1 MFEMLGGGLLGSI
14 FGGLFRLA
22 PEVLKW
28 LDRKDERHHELKMFT
43 LQTDLEKVRGEYRM
57 EEKYI
62 DFSKA
67 NVDAIGEAFKQQSEA
82 DKKAYKWVAS
92 ISALV
97 RPGITWLLFGLYTAV
112 KVVTILYAVNSG
124 LPAMQIMR
132 EIWTVDDFSMLMMI
146 LTFWFVGRS
155 IEKREPRY

>member
-1 MFEMLGGGLLGSI
+1 MFEVLGGGLLGSV

-28 LDRKDERHHELKMFT
+28 LDRKDERSHELRMFS
-43 LQTDLEKVRGEYRM
+43 LQTDLEKMRGEYKM
-57 EEKYI
+57 EEKYV

-67 NVDAIGEAFKQQSEA
+67 NIDAIGEAFKQQAEA

-112 KVVTILYAVNSG
+112 KIVSILYAINSG
-124 LPAMQIMR
+124 LPAMTIMQ
-132 EIWTVDDFSMLMMI
+132 EVWTADDFSMLMMI
-146 LTFWFVGRS
+146 LTFWFLGRS
-155 IEKREPRY
+155 IEKREPRN

>member
-1 MFEMLGGGLLGSI
+1 MFEVLGGGLLGSI

-28 LDRKDERHHELKMFT
+28 LDRKDERSHELKMFS
-43 LQTDLEKVRGEYRM
+43 LQTDLEKMRGEYKM
-57 EEKYI
+57 EEKYV

-67 NVDAIGEAFKQQSEA
+67 NIDAIGEAFKQQAEA

-112 KVVTILYAVNSG
+112 KIVTIMYAVNSG
-124 LPAMQIMR
+124 MPALTIMQ
-132 EIWTVDDFSMLMMI
+132 EVWTADDFSMLMMI
-146 LTFWFVGRS
+146 LTFWFLGRS
-155 IEKREPRY
+155 IEKREPRN

>member
-1 MFEMLGGGLLGSI
+1 MFEVLGGGLLGSV

-28 LDRKDERHHELKMFT
+28 LDRKDERSHELKMFS
-43 LQTDLEKVRGEYRM
+43 LQTDLEKMRGEYKM
-57 EEKYI
+57 EEKYV

-67 NVDAIGEAFKQQSEA
+67 NIDAIGQAFKQQAEA

-112 KVVTILYAVNSG
+112 KVISVSYAVNSG
-124 LPAMQIMR
+124 LPAIQIMQ
-132 EIWTVDDFSMLMMI
+132 EIWTPDDFAMLMMV
-146 LTFWFVGRS
+146 LTFYFLGRPL
-155 IEKREPRY
+155 EKREAKA

>member
-1 MFEMLGGGLLGSI
+1 MFEVLGGGLLGSV

-28 LDRKDERHHELKMFT
+28 LDRKDERSHELKMFS
-43 LQTDLEKVRGEYRM
+43 LQTDLEKMRGEYKM
-57 EEKYI
+57 EEKYV

-67 NVDAIGEAFKQQSEA
+67 NIDAIGQAFKQQAEA

-112 KVVTILYAVNSG
+112 KIISVSYAVNSG
-124 LPAMQIMR
+124 LPAIQIMQ
-132 EIWTVDDFSMLMMI
+132 EIWTPDDFAMLMMV
-146 LTFWFVGRS
+146 LTFYFLGRPL
-155 IEKREPRY
+155 EKREAKA

>member
-1 MFEMLGGGLLGSI
+1 MFEVLGGGLLGSI

-28 LDRKDERHHELKMFT
+28 LDRKDERSHELKMFS
-43 LQTDLEKVRGEYRM
+43 LQTDLEKMRGEYRM
-57 EEKYI
+57 EEKYV

-67 NVDAIGEAFKQQSEA
+67 NIDAIGEAFKQQAVA
-82 DKKAYKWVAS
+82 DKGAYKWVAS
-92 ISALV
+92 VSALV

-112 KVVTILYAVNSG
+112 KIVTICYAVNSG
-124 LPAMQIMR
+124 LPAMQIMQ
-132 EIWTVDDFSMLMMI
+132 EVWTVDDFSMLMMI

-155 IEKREPRY
+155 IEKREHRY

>member
-1 MFEMLGGGLLGSI
+1 MFEVLGGGLLGSI

-28 LDRKDERHHELKMFT
+28 LDRKDERSHELRMFS
-43 LQTDLEKVRGEYRM
+43 LQTDLEKMRGEYKM
-57 EEKYI
+57 EEKYV

-67 NVDAIGEAFKQQSEA
+67 NIDAIGEAFKQQAEA

-112 KVVTILYAVNSG
+112 KIITIMYAVNSG
-124 LPAMQIMR
+124 MPAIMIMQ
-132 EIWTVDDFSMLMMI
+132 EVWTADDFSMLMMI
-146 LTFWFVGRS
+146 LTFWFLGRS
-155 IEKREPRY
+155 IEKRESRN

>member
-1 MFEMLGGGLLGSI
+1 MFEVLGGGLLGSI

-28 LDRKDERHHELKMFT
+28 LDRKDERSHELKMFS
-43 LQTDLEKVRGEYRM
+43 LQTDLEKMRGEYKM
-57 EEKYI
+57 EEKYV

-67 NVDAIGEAFKQQSEA
+67 NIDAIGEAFKQQAEA

-112 KVVTILYAVNSG
+112 KVISVSYAVNSG
-124 LPAMQIMR
+124 LPAIQIMQ
-132 EIWTVDDFSMLMMI
+132 EIWTPDDFAMLMMV
-146 LTFWFVGRS
+146 LTFYFLGRPL
-155 IEKREPRY
+155 EKREAKA

>member
-28 LDRKDERHHELKMFT
+28 LDRKDERSHELKMFS
-43 LQTDLEKVRGEYRM
+43 LQTDLEKMRGEYRM

-67 NVDAIGEAFKQQSEA
+67 NVDAIGEAFKQQAEA

-112 KVVTILYAVNSG
+112 KIVTIMYAVNSG
-124 LPAMQIMR
+124 LPAIQVMQ
-132 EIWTVDDFSMLMMI
+132 EIWTADDFSMLMMI
-146 LTFWFVGRS
+146 LTFWFLGRS
-155 IEKREPRY
+155 IEKRESRN

>member
-1 MFEMLGGGLLGSI
+1 MFEVLGGGLLGSI

-28 LDRKDERHHELKMFT
+28 LDRKDERSHELKMFS
-43 LQTDLEKVRGEYRM
+43 LQTDLEKMRGEYKM
-57 EEKYI
+57 EEKYV

-67 NVDAIGEAFKQQSEA
+67 NIDAIGQAFKQQAEA

-112 KVVTILYAVNSG
+112 KIVSILYAINSG
-124 LPAMQIMR
+124 LPAMTIMQ
-132 EIWTVDDFSMLMMI
+132 EVWTPDDFSMLMMI
-146 LTFWFVGRS
+146 LTFWFLGRS
-155 IEKREPRY
+155 IEKRESRN

>member
-1 MFEMLGGGLLGSI
+1 MFEVLGGGLLGSV

-28 LDRKDERHHELKMFT
+28 LDRKDERSHELKMFS
-43 LQTDLEKVRGEYRM
+43 LQTDLEKMRGEYKM
-57 EEKYI
+57 EEKYV

-67 NVDAIGEAFKQQSEA
+67 NIDAIGEAFKQQAEA

-112 KVVTILYAVNSG
+112 KIVSILYAINSG
-124 LPAMQIMR
+124 LPAMTIMQ
-132 EIWTVDDFSMLMMI
+132 EVWTPDDFSMLMMI
-146 LTFWFVGRS
+146 LTFWFLGRS
-155 IEKREPRY
+155 IEKREPRN

>member
-1 MFEMLGGGLLGSI
+1 MFEVLGGGLLGSV

-28 LDRKDERHHELKMFT
+28 LDRKDERSHELRMFS
-43 LQTDLEKVRGEYRM
+43 LQTDLEKMRGEYKM
-57 EEKYI
+57 EEKYV

-67 NVDAIGEAFKQQSEA
+67 NIDAIGQAFKQQAEA

-112 KVVTILYAVNSG
+112 KIISVSYAVNSG
-124 LPAMQIMR
+124 LPAIQIMQ
-132 EIWTVDDFSMLMMI
+132 EIWTPDDFAMLMMV
-146 LTFWFVGRS
+146 LTFYFLGRPL
-155 IEKREPRY
+155 EKREAKA

>member
-146 LTFWFVGRS
+146 LTFWFLGRS
-155 IEKREPRY
+155 IEKRESRY

>member
-1 MFEMLGGGLLGSI
+1 MFEVLGGGLLGSI

-28 LDRKDERHHELKMFT
+28 LDRKDERSHELRMFS
-43 LQTDLEKVRGEYRM
+43 LQTDLEKMRGEYKM
-57 EEKYI
+57 EEKYV

-67 NVDAIGEAFKQQSEA
+67 NIDAIGEAFKQQAEA

-112 KVVTILYAVNSG
+112 KIITIMYAVNSG
-124 LPAMQIMR
+124 LPAMQIMQ
-132 EIWTVDDFSMLMMI
+132 EVWTADDFSMLMMI
-146 LTFWFVGRS
+146 LTFWFLGRS
-155 IEKREPRY
+155 IEKRESRN

>member
-1 MFEMLGGGLLGSI
+1 MFEVLGGGLLGSV

-28 LDRKDERHHELKMFT
+28 LDRKDERSHELKMFS
-43 LQTDLEKVRGEYRM
+43 LQTDLEKMRGEYKM
-57 EEKYI
+57 EEKYV

-67 NVDAIGEAFKQQSEA
+67 NIDAIGQAFKQQAEA

-112 KVVTILYAVNSG
+112 KIVTIMYAVNSG
-124 LPAMQIMR
+124 MPAITIMQ
-132 EIWTVDDFSMLMMI
+132 EVWTADDFSMLMMI
-146 LTFWFVGRS
+146 LTFWFLGRS
-155 IEKREPRY
+155 IEKREPRT

>member
-1 MFEMLGGGLLGSI
+1 MFEVLGGGLLGSV

-28 LDRKDERHHELKMFT
+28 LDRKDERSHELRMFS
-43 LQTDLEKVRGEYRM
+43 LQTDLEKMRGEYKM
-57 EEKYI
+57 EEKYV

-67 NVDAIGEAFKQQSEA
+67 NIDAIGEAFKQQAEA

-112 KVVTILYAVNSG
+112 KIISVSYAVNSG
-124 LPAMQIMR
+124 LPAIQIMQ
-132 EIWTVDDFSMLMMI
+132 EIWTPDDFAMLMMV
-146 LTFWFVGRS
+146 LTFYFLGRPL
-155 IEKREPRY
+155 EKREAKA